1 MPVQL
6 ILVRHGQ
13 PDVPKVG
20 PTGNPPLSARGH
32 EQARHVAD
40 VLKSERIDRI
50 FSSGMMRADSTA
62 KPLVDALGIAV
73 EVHPHLGEVD
83 RYGGEYASIEAIRD
97 KGHEEWRRFLASPLS
112 YFGVD
117 PDRFRSE
124 TLGAFR
130 EVMTEAIDQSI
141 VIFTHGFPIN
151 ILLSHALGL
160 NDDARFVPSYA
171 SITRVTGR
179 SFDALTVVS
188 VNESGH
194 IPEALK

>member
-6 ILVRHGQ
+6 ILVRHGE
-13 PDVPKVG
+13 PEIPKAG

-32 EQARHVAD
+32 QQAKHAAEA
-40 VLKSERIDRI
+40 LKGERIDRI
-50 FSSGMMRADSTA
+50 LSSGMMRADSTA
-62 KPLVDALGIAV
+62 KPLGDALGIAL
-73 EVHPHLGEVD
+73 EVHPHLGEID
-83 RYGGEYASIEAIRD
+83 RYGGEYASIEAIRE

-117 PDRFRSE
+117 ADRFRTE

-130 EVMTEAIDQSI
+130 DVMAGCDDQNV

-160 NDDARFVPSYA
+160 KHDARFVPSYA
-171 SITRVTGR
+171 SITRLSGR
-179 SFDALTVVS
+179 SFDALTVIS

-194 IPEALK
+194 IPEALR